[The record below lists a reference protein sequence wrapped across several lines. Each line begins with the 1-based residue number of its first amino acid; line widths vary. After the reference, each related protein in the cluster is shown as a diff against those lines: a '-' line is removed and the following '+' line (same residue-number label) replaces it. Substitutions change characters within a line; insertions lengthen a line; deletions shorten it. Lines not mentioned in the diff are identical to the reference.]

1 MVAWSAAGKRYF
13 SNSPEATQRQS
24 ATRTAFG
31 SASPWIVA
39 WYSAR
44 STE

>member
-1 MVAWSAAGKRYF
+1 MVAWSAAGNRYF
-13 SNSPEATQRQS
+13 SNSPEVTQRQS

-31 SASPWIVA
+31 STSPTMVA